1 MVVLRFLYQWIIV
14 MPIMVVITIMT
25 ALITIIGCFLGNHRV
40 WGYYPGLIWSRLFVL
55 SLWCVS
61 KSEGGRSSTVP
72 PPMSL

>member
-25 ALITIIGCFLGNHRV
+25 ALITIIGCFLGITGCGATIR
-40 WGYYPGLIWSRLFVL
+40 GLFGPDFFVL